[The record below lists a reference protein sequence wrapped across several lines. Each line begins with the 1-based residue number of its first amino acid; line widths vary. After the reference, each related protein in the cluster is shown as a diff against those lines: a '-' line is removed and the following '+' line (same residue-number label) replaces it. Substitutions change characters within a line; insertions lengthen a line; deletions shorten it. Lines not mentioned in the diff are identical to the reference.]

1 MTIYTIILDFSTI
14 LPSISTNTLEWT
26 GALFGIA
33 GIYLT
38 SKAHVAC
45 FPIGIISVVASLFLF
60 LHEGFYS
67 NALLQ
72 VFFAVMLI
80 YGWWSWTRK
89 RNNQTIKISRSGWNG
104 LTLYTLAGL
113 AAGLLLGYYFTGKP
127 DSNVPY
133 ADGITTG
140 LSFAAQWMV
149 ARKKSENWILWIV
162 TNLIYVIM
170 YLYTN
175 LPVYA
180 TLYFVYL
187 ALAIQGWFN
196 WQKQYNKNL
205 SA

>member
-1 MTIYTIILDFSTI
+1 MQLQELYISNILQY
-14 LPSISTNTLEWT
+14 ISTNTLEWI

-38 SKAHVAC
+38 TKAKVAC
-45 FPIGIISVVASLFLF
+45 FPIGIVSVAASWFLF
-60 LHEGFYS
+60 IKEGFYA

-72 VFFAVMLI
+72 LFFALMLI

-89 RNNQTIKISRSGWNG
+89 KNDRTIKITRSGWDG
-104 LTLYTLAGL
+104 LALYTLAGI
-113 AAGLLLGYYFTGKP
+113 AVGLLFGYYFTGKP

-133 ADGITTG
+133 ADGLTTG

-149 ARKKSENWILWIV
+149 ARKKSENWILWII
-162 TNLIYVIM
+162 TNTIYVIM
-170 YLYTN
+170 YWYTH

-180 TLYFVYL
+180 TLYLVYL
-187 ALAIQGWFN
+187 LLAIQGWYN
-196 WQKQYNKNL
+196 WQKEYTKNL